1 VRHLLLALS
10 VAVVA
15 ACSGGGSSAPKVET
29 TTPLRIADVPAAVA
43 ALEQRLGGP
52 QRYTEIN
59 ATPDGVNLFVA
70 NAAGGESP
78 WFYRSGHGLEPPPA
92 DGVAA
97 ATAFGLAG
105 VDLTLG
111 TELVLQVQQ
120 QFPEAVVESVALV
133 DLPGRGLVWAVRS
146 RSVKGGELDLLFS
159 PDGQLLS
166 AAPSG

>member
-1 VRHLLLALS
+1 VRSLLVALS

-15 ACSGGGSSAPKVET
+15 ACSGGGASGPKVET

-43 ALEQRLGGP
+43 AVEQRLGGP

-70 NAAGGESP
+70 TAAGGESP
-78 WFYRSGHGLEPPPA
+78 WFYRSGKGLEPPPA

-97 ATAFGLAG
+97 ATAFALDGIDVA
-105 VDLTLG
+105 LG
-111 TELVLQVQQ
+111 TELVLQVQR
-120 QFPEAVVESVALV
+120 QFPEAVVTSIALV

-146 RSVKGGELDLLFS
+146 RSPKGGELDVLFS
-159 PDGQLLS
+159 PDGRVLS
-166 AAPSG
+166 AAPTG